1 MAVQEIWA
9 NSGWAFNDGSDGY
22 SFSGTVNLPHEMPF
36 AVAQVTLT
44 RSAYFGTPGWN
55 QVYITGYT
63 ANGNPV
69 PVTDGSVILGI
80 SNADSFSFQGDT
92 LDGAITASM
101 TVFCFE

>member
-9 NSGWAFNDGSDGY
+9 GSGWAYDDGGDGY

-36 AVAQVTLT
+36 AVAQATLT

-69 PVTDGSVILGI
+69 PVTDGSVVLGI
-80 SNADSFSFQGDT
+80 NNADSFSFEGDT
-92 LDGAITASM
+92 LSGAITASL

>member
-1 MAVQEIWA
+1 MAVQEIWV
-9 NSGWAFNDGSDGY
+9 NSGWAFNDGGGY

-44 RSAYFGTPGWN
+44 RSAYFDTPGWN
-55 QVYITGYT
+55 QVYITGFK

-69 PVTDGSVILGI
+69 PVTDGSVVLGI
-80 SNADSFSFQGDT
+80 NNADSFPFQGDT
-92 LDGAITASM
+92 LYGAITASM